1 MKLNAL
7 VMGILAVLAV
17 GCTTEG
23 DRHVFTD
30 ADIAAREEAKKN
42 GQSSWVDTE
51 QTVHAL
57 TCLQW
62 VGTPP
67 FEFCADWDLDA
78 PAGTFD
84 CTSDTTAYSGEILFF
99 HQSGSTLNCAGINQ
113 SSSTQVA
120 ALGDYNDRVTSL
132 KNNSSNSVNLYEHGS
147 FGGAMLQTI
156 WIGGNTMQ
164 NVTTSN
170 NANQKVSSLRR
181 N

>member
-1 MKLNAL
+1 MKNLIVS
-7 VMGILAVLAV
+7 VMLSVLAIA
-17 GCTTEG
+17 CTTEG

-51 QTVHAL
+51 QNVHAL
-57 TCLQW
+57 TCNSW
-62 VGTPP
+62 SGSPP
-67 FEFCADWDLDA
+67 FEFCTDWDLDA
-78 PAGTFD
+78 PSGTFD

-99 HQSGSTLNCAGINQ
+99 HQSGSTLNCAGINE

-120 ALGDYNDRVTSL
+120 ALGDYNDRVSSV
-132 KNNSSNSVNLYEHGS
+132 KNNSSNTVNLYEHSS

-156 WIGGNTMQ
+156 WQGGNTMQ